1 MPNHNDK
8 IEKTMN
14 TYRILIISL
23 LFSLIMASANAATY
37 KWLDDNGNVV
47 YSQQPPEGRPY
58 ETVKTKKPSST
69 SLRPTPAEASFMS
82 EREKQADEAQVDNNI
97 QQDVAKAEKM
107 RAQNCEA
114 ARHNLDVYTVYRR
127 VPNDK
132 GESVR
137 LDDNE
142 RARLIQESKDGI
154 KEFCD

>member
-37 KWLDDNGNVV
+37 KWFDDNGNVV
-47 YSQQPPEGRPY
+47 YSQQPPEGKPY
-58 ETVKTKKPSST
+58 ETVKTKKPSSV
-69 SLRPTPAEASFMS
+69 SLQPTQTESSFMS
-82 EREKQADEAQVDNNI
+82 EREKQADEAQVDNKI
-97 QQDVAKAEKM
+97 QQDVANAEKL

-114 ARHNLDVYTVYRR
+114 ARNNLDVYTVYRR
-127 VPNDK
+127 VPNEK

-137 LDDNE
+137 LDDNV
-142 RARLIQESKDGI
+142 RAAGIEAAKQGI
-154 KEFCD
+154 KDFCD